1 MGHSHGHGG
10 ETIADPV
17 RRRRATIILAS
28 ILLPLALLTG
38 VGVLALWPGPAED
51 RVTLGDPYSAAA
63 GVVFTTG
70 TVQKTVLEECPSA
83 GATEDA
89 GGTAQQCE
97 VSYVLPS
104 AGGSA
109 VPVEVPPEIVASDG
123 VSAGDQVRYLDLRGA
138 VTGSAAPYVFVDFVR
153 TAPIL
158 LLATL
163 YAVVV
168 CAVARWRG
176 FRALLGLGGAYAV
189 LSAFMLPA
197 LVEGKPPLLVGLVGC
212 SVIMFAVLY
221 FAHGFTARTTTA
233 LLGTLFGLL
242 VTALLAAWA
251 TGAAHLTGVGDD
263 NAYTL
268 INQVPQLN
276 LSGVILCGL
285 LVAGLGVLNDVTIT
299 QSSAVWELAEASP
312 HRPAGELF
320 TSAMRI
326 GRDHIASTVYTIAFA
341 YAGAA
346 LPVLILVSL
355 YDRALLDTFTSGELA
370 EEVVRTLVGS
380 IGLVLAIPVTTA
392 IAVAVVKAVGHGRGR
407 RGTAAA
413 PNAPDGATGPS
424 EERTAG
430 VAAWDADPTVP
441 TQRARRPVPSP
452 PVRRDRAKLSS
463 PPESPGGLEK

>member
-1 MGHSHGHGG
+1 MGHSHSHQHDGRP
-10 ETIADPV
+10 AVDPL
-17 RRRRATIILAS
+17 RRRRATIILAA
-28 ILLPLALLTG
+28 ILLPLAVLTG
-38 VGVLALWPGPAED
+38 AGVIALWPGAAAD
-51 RVTLGDPYSAAA
+51 RVSLGDPYSTAA
-63 GVVFTTG
+63 GVEFVTG
-70 TVQKTVLEECPSA
+70 TVQKTVTEECPSA
-83 GATEDA
+83 GATAEA
-89 GGTAQQCE
+89 GGTAQLCD
-97 VSYVLPS
+97 VSYVLPES
-104 AGGSA
+104 GGGA
-109 VPVEVPPEIVASDG
+109 VPVEVPPEIVASSG
-123 VSAGDQVRYLDLRGA
+123 VHPGDTVRYLDLRGA

-158 LLATL
+158 LLAAA

-176 FRALLGLGGAYAV
+176 FRALLGLAGAYAV
-189 LSAFMLPA
+189 LAGFILPA
-197 LVEGKPPLLVGLVGC
+197 LVEGKPPLLVGLVGS
-212 SVIMFAVLY
+212 SVIMISVLY

-251 TGAAHLTGVGDD
+251 TDAAYLTGVGDE

-268 INQVPQLN
+268 INQVPELS

-312 HRPAGELF
+312 DTSAQGLF

-355 YDRALLDTFTSGELA
+355 YDRPLLDTFTSGELA

-392 IAVAVVKAVGHGRGR
+392 IAVAVVKAVGPGR
-407 RGTAAA
+407 REFLAARPSSGTD
-413 PNAPDGATGPS
+413 PDTGLDRDVDGESMSRGAVLPGAEVPGAGRQPAG
-424 EERTAG
+424 RT
-430 VAAWDADPTVP
+430 
-441 TQRARRPVPSP
+441 
-452 PVRRDRAKLSS
+452 
-463 PPESPGGLEK
+463 